1 MKKEDVDKMLSGMD
15 LPDPENIQHQQE
27 LKIPLLSFKKSSRAG
42 LWLLVLPMI
51 VTITVILKYEL
62 GIFSSFLDLIRS
74 FFAAI
79 DKNQFLTFL
88 IPVIFI
94 GLPLTAMI
102 INLLAFCHFTFV
114 KEKKELLVTVKY
126 RPFNIAVFLFAF
138 AIIVY
143 FLLPDRLS
151 F

>member
-1 MKKEDVDKMLSGMD
+1 MKKEDVDKILSGMD
-15 LPDPENIQHQQE
+15 LPDPENLQHQQE

-51 VTITVILKYEL
+51 VAITVILKYEL

-79 DKNQFLTFL
+79 DRNQFLTFL

-102 INLLAFCHFTFV
+102 INFWHSAILPLL
-114 KEKKELLVTVKY
+114 KKKKNSLLLLNTV
-126 RPFNIAVFLFAF
+126 PLT
-138 AIIVY
+138 
-143 FLLPDRLS
+143 
-151 F
+151 

>member
-51 VTITVILKYEL
+51 VAITVILKYEL

-88 IPVIFI
+88 IAVIFI

>member
-1 MKKEDVDKMLSGMD
+1 MKKEDVDNLLNSME

-114 KEKKELLVTVKY
+114 KEKKKNKIFITILLTV
-126 RPFNIAVFLFAF
+126 
-138 AIIVY
+138 
-143 FLLPDRLS
+143 LS
-151 F
+151 FVTIFS

>member
-1 MKKEDVDKMLSGMD
+1 MKKEDVDNLLNSME

-51 VTITVILKYEL
+51 VAITVILKYEL

>member
-1 MKKEDVDKMLSGMD
+1 MKKEDVDKMLSGLE

-27 LKIPLLSFKKSSRAG
+27 LKIPLLRFKKSSKAG
-42 LWLLVLPMI
+42 LWLLILPAVVA
-51 VTITVILKYEL
+51 VTFLLKYEL
-62 GIFSSFLDLIRS
+62 GVLSPLIDGIRK

-79 DKNQFLTFL
+79 DGNQFLTFL

-102 INLLAFCHFTFV
+102 INLLAFCHFTFI
-114 KEKKELLVTVKY
+114 KEKKELLITVKY
-126 RPFNIAVFLFAF
+126 RPFNIAIFLFSF
-138 AIIVY
+138 AIIVF
-143 FLLPDRLS
+143 FLLPDKLS

>member
-51 VTITVILKYEL
+51 VAITVILKYEL

-79 DKNQFLTFL
+79 DKNQFLTIL

>member
-15 LPDPENIQHQQE
+15 LPDPEKITHQQE

-42 LWLLVLPMI
+42 LWLLVLPTI
-51 VTITVILKYEL
+51 VAITVILKYEL
-62 GIFSSFLDLIRS
+62 GIFSSFIDLIGS
-74 FFAAI
+74 FFDAI
-79 DKNQFLTFL
+79 DRNQFLTFL

-94 GLPLTAMI
+94 GLPLAAMI
-102 INLLAFCHFTFV
+102 INLLAFCHFTV
-114 KEKKELLVTVKY
+114 IKGKKELLVTVKY
-126 RPFNIAVFLFAF
+126 RPLNIAVFLFAF

>member
-1 MKKEDVDKMLSGMD
+1 MKKEDVDNLLNSME

-102 INLLAFCHFTFV
+102 INLLAFCHFTFNRTT
-114 KEKKELLVTVKY
+114 KELLVTIKY
-126 RPFNIAVFLFAF
+126 RPFNIGVFLFAF
-138 AIIVY
+138 AIIVF

>member
-51 VTITVILKYEL
+51 VAITVILKYEL